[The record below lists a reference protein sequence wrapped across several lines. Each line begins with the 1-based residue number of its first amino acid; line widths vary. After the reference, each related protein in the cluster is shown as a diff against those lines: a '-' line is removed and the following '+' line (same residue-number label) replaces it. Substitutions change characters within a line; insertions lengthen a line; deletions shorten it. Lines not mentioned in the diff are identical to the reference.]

1 MGEDSESD
9 TVEELPALPRGT
21 GAGGTSFAVD
31 FDGRTH
37 TGRVRPM
44 NEDHFHIVEFGRY
57 LRTVASSL
65 PAAGAAEECG
75 YPGYAFAVA
84 DGVGGRA
91 GGEVASRLAI
101 SLLIDCALQTPDW
114 ILGLE
119 NELLAKVMDRFS
131 QRFKAINLAVRAKSE
146 GESDLRGMGTT
157 LSVAVNWESELLV
170 AHVGDSRAYVLRGD
184 RLHRLTRDHI
194 APQAV
199 MDPSRENIV
208 RIRRVLTHAI
218 GLAET
223 GGEPDLYHYKI
234 EDGDRLLLCTD
245 GLTDMVDESTIANE
259 LRRAA
264 NASDACQ
271 GLVNVALDH
280 GGRDNITAIVA
291 IYRSRPGSKPVV

>member
-1 MGEDSESD
+1 MGENSESD
-9 TVEELPALPRGT
+9 TVEELPALPPGAGT
-21 GAGGTSFAVD
+21 GGTSFTVE

-37 TGRVRPM
+37 CGRVRPV

-57 LRTVASSL
+57 LRTVVSSL
-65 PAAGAAEECG
+65 PAGEAAEQFG
-75 YPGYAFAVA
+75 VPGRGFAVA

-101 SLLIDCALQTPDW
+101 SLLVDYVLRTPDW
-114 ILGLE
+114 ILGVDDD
-119 NELLAKVMDRFS
+119 LLGKVMDRFS
-131 QRFKAINLAVRAKSE
+131 QRFKAINQAVRSKSE
-146 GESDLRGMGTT
+146 SESDLRGMGST
-157 LSVAVNWESELLV
+157 LSVAVSWDSDLLV
-170 AHVGDSRAYVLRGD
+170 AHIGDSRAYVLRGE

-199 MDPSRENIV
+199 LDASRENVV

-223 GGEPDLYHYKI
+223 GGEPDLYHYKV

-245 GLTDMVDESTIANE
+245 GLTDMVDEDAIAIE

-271 GLVNVALDH
+271 SLINLALEN
-280 GGRDNITAIVA
+280 GGRDNVTVVVA
-291 IYRSRPGSKPVV
+291 IFRARSGSKPGA